1 MRTITE
7 PILSFLVV
15 TYNQVNY
22 IRRCIDSLLS
32 LPIEISYE
40 IVIGDDRSND
50 GTYEILLDYQGKH
63 PEIIRIYKVNS
74 DEINPKT
81 IGERAGYNR
90 RCGYKLL
97 RGRYY
102 AEIDGDDY
110 VLPNKVYQKQVE
122 ILERNEDCS
131 LCMQNIL
138 RVNNGDTID
147 KGILYHP
154 NLPWETNQILTSE
167 EYLSN
172 PEYFM
177 QHQGFVF
184 RKNENVDAADYIGRF
199 YEDTT
204 VSLFHLQFGK
214 LGIVNESGYVW
225 INYPNGINGSLRN
238 DDREIIINLLPFLH
252 MVLFQNLRSEILRG
266 EYNSINHFVKR
277 LLTYKFHISDKTK
290 KYLESINIP
299 IYKNIVQSC
308 NKRTNIVI
316 KSKLYL
322 IRILLILVR
331 RFNSI
336 TLLKLANRFLVGKTK
351 RIDLV

>member
-1 MRTITE
+1 MKTIT

-15 TYNQVNY
+15 SYNQVNY
-22 IRRCIDSLLS
+22 IKRCIDSLLS
-32 LPIEISYE
+32 LPLDITYE

-50 GTYEILLDYQGKH
+50 GTYEILLEYQNKN
-63 PEIIRIYKVNS
+63 PEIIRTYRINS
-74 DEINPKT
+74 DDINPKT
-81 IGERAGYNR
+81 VGERAGYNR

-97 RGRYY
+97 RGKYY

-122 ILERNEDCS
+122 LLEQNEDCS

-138 RVNNGDTID
+138 RLNNGDTIND
-147 KGILYHP
+147 GVLYHP
-154 NLPWETNQILTSE
+154 NLPWESNQIITSE
-167 EYLSN
+167 EYLSK
-172 PEYFM
+172 PEFFM

-184 RKNENVDAADYIGRF
+184 RKNEYLDAADYIGRF

-252 MVLFQNLRSEILRG
+252 IVLFPILRNEILRG

-277 LLTYKFHISDKTK
+277 LLTYKFQISDKTII
-290 KYLESINIP
+290 YLESINIP
-299 IYKNIVQSC
+299 IYKNIVHIC
-308 NKRTNIVI
+308 TKGTNTFL
-316 KSKLYL
+316 KCKLFL

-331 RFNSI
+331 RFHSI
-336 TLLKLANRFLVGKTK
+336 SLLKIANRILIGKTK
-351 RIDLV
+351 HSDIV